1 MGITISRGSV
11 GQGTPANIA
20 VELTVASV
28 DSGVITAVTVST
40 AGAFT
45 AISDITAVQQTSKT
59 GSGVGTPTFDLTLSI
74 ASIAVSTPGS
84 GYTTA
89 PTVTLG
95 GAGLVGQSATA
106 TLDSGAINA
115 ITVSSLTTGVITSV
129 TVLTAGAFTAISDI
143 TAVAQTSKNGHG
155 VGTPT
160 FDLTLSIASIAVSTA
175 GTGYTSA
182 PTVPLGGAGLAGQIA
197 TAVVMSDSNYG
208 DSACTASLAAGSSCQ
223 PVCDA
228 GYNANNALVCVANS
242 ALDTV
247 TVAAP
252 PATGATEFPTA
263 TLSGGGGQ
271 GGELA
276 VTAQVFSASVV
287 HGGDSGY
294 AINDVITISRGS
306 VGQGTPANIAVELTV
321 ASVDSGVITAVTV
334 STAGL
339 FTAIS
344 DITAVAQ
351 TSKTGSGVGTP
362 TFDLTL
368 SIASV
373 AVSTPGSGYTTAP
386 TVTLGGAGLAGQIAT
401 ATTDGDAITGIAV
414 SSPSTGAITSVTVT
428 TAGAFTAIVDI

>member
-1 MGITISRGSV
+1 MG
-11 GQGTPANIA
+11 
-20 VELTVASV
+20 
-28 DSGVITAVTVST
+28 
-40 AGAFT
+40 
-45 AISDITAVQQTSKT
+45 
-59 GSGVGTPTFDLTLSI
+59 
-74 ASIAVSTPGS
+74 
-84 GYTTA
+84 
-89 PTVTLG
+89 
-95 GAGLVGQSATA
+95 
-106 TLDSGAINA
+106 
-115 ITVSSLTTGVITSV
+115 
-129 TVLTAGAFTAISDI
+129 
-143 TAVAQTSKNGHG
+143 AQTSTSGSG

-182 PTVPLGGAGLAGQIA
+182 PTVTLGGAGLAGQIATAALSATISDSIGTVTVAASPATGATVFPTATLSGGGGSGAAITVTAEVFSASVVAGGTSGYAVSDTITIAHAGVGTAAAAADVVLTVASVDSAGKITSVTVTTAGAFTAITDITAVAQTSKTGSGVGTPTFDLTLSIASIAVSTAGTGYTSAPTVTLGGAGLAGQIA

-294 AINDVITISRGS
+294 AINDVITISH
-306 VGQGTPANIAVELTV
+306 
-321 ASVDSGVITAVTV
+321 
-334 STAGL
+334 
-339 FTAIS
+339 
-344 DITAVAQ
+344 
-351 TSKTGSGVGTP
+351 
-362 TFDLTL
+362 
-368 SIASV
+368 
-373 AVSTPGSGYTTAP
+373 
-386 TVTLGGAGLAGQIAT
+386 
-401 ATTDGDAITGIAV
+401 
-414 SSPSTGAITSVTVT
+414 
-428 TAGAFTAIVDI
+428 

>member
-1 MGITISRGSV
+1 MGTSGYAVSDTITIAHAGV
-11 GQGTPANIA
+11 GTAAAA
-20 VELTVASV
+20 VVLTVASV
-28 DSGVITAVTVST
+28 DSAGKITSVTVTT

-45 AISDITAVQQTSKT
+45 AIA
-59 GSGVGTPTFDLTLSI
+59 
-74 ASIAVSTPGS
+74 
-84 GYTTA
+84 
-89 PTVTLG
+89 
-95 GAGLVGQSATA
+95 
-106 TLDSGAINA
+106 
-115 ITVSSLTTGVITSV
+115 
-129 TVLTAGAFTAISDI
+129 DI
-143 TAVAQTSKNGHG
+143 TAVAQTSKTGSG

-182 PTVPLGGAGLAGQIA
+182 PTVTLGGAGLAGQIA
-197 TAVVMSDSNYG
+197 TATTNGDSNYG

-368 SIASV
+368 SIASI

-386 TVTLGGAGLAGQIAT
+386 TVTLGGAGLVGQSAT
-401 ATTDGDAITGIAV
+401 ATLDSGAINAITV
-414 SSPSTGAITSVTVT
+414 S
-428 TAGAFTAIVDI
+428 

>member
-1 MGITISRGSV
+1 MFSYRITNCLALFLLLTSCAVPSAQAICDATSANSLIGTSGVITNLAESKGLNTVTVAAPPATGATEFPTATLSGGGGQGGELAVTAQVFSASVVHGGDSGYAINDVITISRGSV

-45 AISDITAVQQTSKT
+45 AISDITAVAQTSKT

-143 TAVAQTSKNGHG
+143 TAVAQTSKTGSG

-182 PTVPLGGAGLAGQIA
+182 PTV
-197 TAVVMSDSNYG
+197 
-208 DSACTASLAAGSSCQ
+208 
-223 PVCDA
+223 
-228 GYNANNALVCVANS
+228 
-242 ALDTV
+242 
-247 TVAAP
+247 
-252 PATGATEFPTA
+252 
-263 TLSGGGGQ
+263 
-271 GGELA
+271 
-276 VTAQVFSASVV
+276 
-287 HGGDSGY
+287 
-294 AINDVITISRGS
+294 
-306 VGQGTPANIAVELTV
+306 
-321 ASVDSGVITAVTV
+321 
-334 STAGL
+334 
-339 FTAIS
+339 
-344 DITAVAQ
+344 
-351 TSKTGSGVGTP
+351 
-362 TFDLTL
+362 
-368 SIASV
+368 
-373 AVSTPGSGYTTAP
+373 
-386 TVTLGGAGLAGQIAT
+386 TLGGAGLAGQIAT
-401 ATTDGDAITGIAV
+401 ASMSDALTAPYTSCDANSATTVTLCAVDEYVSTKVCTACAAGTTNAVGDDASGADTTCDAILCAVDEYVSTKVCTACAAGTTNAAGDDASGADTICDTV
-414 SSPSTGAITSVTVT
+414 SSAPRSTSFFATI
-428 TAGAFTAIVDI
+428 IVAVALLLLAA

>member
-20 VELTVASV
+20 VELTVASVDSWVITAVTVSTAGLFTAISDITAVAQTSKTGSGVGTPTFDLTLSIASIAVSTPGSGYTTAPTVTLGGAGLAGQSATAALSADSALDTVTVANSPATGATVFPTATLSGGGGTGAAIAVTAEVFSASVVDGGDSGYAINDVITIAHAGVGTATAANTDIELTVASV

-182 PTVPLGGAGLAGQIA
+182 P
-197 TAVVMSDSNYG
+197 
-208 DSACTASLAAGSSCQ
+208 
-223 PVCDA
+223 
-228 GYNANNALVCVANS
+228 
-242 ALDTV
+242 
-247 TVAAP
+247 
-252 PATGATEFPTA
+252 
-263 TLSGGGGQ
+263 
-271 GGELA
+271 
-276 VTAQVFSASVV
+276 
-287 HGGDSGY
+287 
-294 AINDVITISRGS
+294 
-306 VGQGTPANIAVELTV
+306 
-321 ASVDSGVITAVTV
+321 
-334 STAGL
+334 
-339 FTAIS
+339 
-344 DITAVAQ
+344 
-351 TSKTGSGVGTP
+351 
-362 TFDLTL
+362 
-368 SIASV
+368 
-373 AVSTPGSGYTTAP
+373 
-386 TVTLGGAGLAGQIAT
+386 
-401 ATTDGDAITGIAV
+401 
-414 SSPSTGAITSVTVT
+414 
-428 TAGAFTAIVDI
+428 

>member
-40 AGAFT
+40 AGLFT
-45 AISDITAVQQTSKT
+45 AISDITAVAQTSKT

-182 PTVPLGGAGLAGQIA
+182 PTV
-197 TAVVMSDSNYG
+197 
-208 DSACTASLAAGSSCQ
+208 
-223 PVCDA
+223 
-228 GYNANNALVCVANS
+228 
-242 ALDTV
+242 
-247 TVAAP
+247 
-252 PATGATEFPTA
+252 
-263 TLSGGGGQ
+263 
-271 GGELA
+271 
-276 VTAQVFSASVV
+276 
-287 HGGDSGY
+287 
-294 AINDVITISRGS
+294 
-306 VGQGTPANIAVELTV
+306 
-321 ASVDSGVITAVTV
+321 
-334 STAGL
+334 
-339 FTAIS
+339 
-344 DITAVAQ
+344 
-351 TSKTGSGVGTP
+351 
-362 TFDLTL
+362 
-368 SIASV
+368 
-373 AVSTPGSGYTTAP
+373 
-386 TVTLGGAGLAGQIAT
+386 TLGGAGLAGQIAT
-401 ATTDGDAITGIAV
+401 AALSAT
-414 SSPSTGAITSVTVT
+414 
-428 TAGAFTAIVDI
+428 